1 MEEAYKF
8 STEDFAEDA
17 MNVINS
23 FNAFPV
29 VLAIISL
36 VIDFGISVFKLVVP
50 ISDKQDKIL
59 TVIEI
64 ILTFLF
70 APIAFPVSDF
80 DYGECIA
87 TGLSDSI
94 MESLDSYATVGF
106 TMLLWALI
114 VIAAIIIVRLV
125 CRKNEEAKK
134 SLTQLGT
141 CVLVVIFFV
150 YGALA
155 LLFIVL
161 ALLGTLNSLATGLLT
176 GFSGIIEGIELYM
189 AVREVQDVSNKVGL
203 GS

>member
-1 MEEAYKF
+1 M
-8 STEDFAEDA
+8 
-17 MNVINS
+17 INR
-23 FNAFPV
+23 FNIFPV

-36 VIDFGISVFKLVVP
+36 TLDCGISVYKLVFP
-50 ISDKQDKIL
+50 ITDRQDKIL
-59 TVIEI
+59 TVVEI

-80 DYGECIA
+80 GYEECIV

-114 VIAAIIIVRLV
+114 VIAAIVVVRLV
-125 CRKNEEAKK
+125 CMKNEEAKK
-134 SLTQLGT
+134 GLTQIGA
-141 CVLVVIFFV
+141 CVLTVIIFV

-161 ALLGTLNSLATGLLT
+161 AFLGTLNSLATGLLT
-176 GFSGIIEGIELYM
+176 GVGGVVEFIELYM
-189 AVREVQDVSNKVGL
+189 AFREVQDVSNKVGL
-203 GS
+203 SG